1 MKTVVKQKIVK
12 LKTKWRGIITLSY
25 STTIHFTMSKKWGW
39 QQWGAPADDLWVSQP
54 IVEKIWQEYLAEQ
67 L

>member
-25 STTIHFTMSKKWGW
+25 N
-39 QQWGAPADDLWVSQP
+39 LWVSQP

-67 L
+67 S